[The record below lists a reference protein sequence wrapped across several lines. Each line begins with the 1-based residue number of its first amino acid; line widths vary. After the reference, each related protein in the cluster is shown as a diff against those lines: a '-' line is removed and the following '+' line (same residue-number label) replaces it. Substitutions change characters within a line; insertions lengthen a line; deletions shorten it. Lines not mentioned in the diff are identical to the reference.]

1 MLHALCFCS
10 ISYNTQTMIVFIM
23 DNVKNIINIV
33 LEIFF
38 PSSADE
44 IFFNSLESSKL
55 EHLAVRNFTKT
66 KCTCLAPFPYKHKII
81 KKLVHLT
88 KYNSNKKGAKM
99 LGEIIAPFILEE
111 LSELRM
117 YGDFEKAIIIPIP
130 LHKSRLRERSFNQ
143 TERIVNFLIKKIDD
157 ENIKIVN
164 DALIRHKNTNSQ
176 SHTTSRKE
184 RLENMK
190 NAFSVLEKEKIYMK
204 DIILLD
210 DVITTGA
217 TLHSA
222 KNTLKKAGAR
232 KVLCVAV
239 AH

>member
-1 MLHALCFCS
+1 
-10 ISYNTQTMIVFIM
+10 M
-23 DNVKNIINIV
+23 DNVKNIINII
-33 LEIFF
+33 LEILFPPSTDEVFF
-38 PSSADE
+38 A
-44 IFFNSLESSKL
+44 SLESSKL
-55 EHLAVRNFTKT
+55 EHLAVRNFTKV

-88 KYNSNKKGAKM
+88 KYNSNKKSAKI
-99 LGEIIAPFILEE
+99 LGELITPFIFEE
-111 LSELRM
+111 LSEQRM
-117 YGDFEKAIIIPIP
+117 YGYFEKLILIPMP
-130 LHKSRLRERSFNQ
+130 LHKSRLHERGFNQ
-143 TERIVNFLIKKIDD
+143 TERIANFLIKKMND
-157 ENIKIVN
+157 ENIKIVTN
-164 DALIRHKNTNSQ
+164 AFVRHKDTSSQ
-176 SHTTSRKE
+176 SHTASRKE

-217 TLHSA
+217 TLYSA